1 MPKPYVRF
9 AEVEAPKHFK
19 SKIWD
24 VPTVDRSGLL
34 GQIKWFTQWRKYTF
48 FPNNNTLFD
57 FDCLT
62 EIAEFVAKETAE
74 HGTK

>member
-9 AEVEAPKHFK
+9 AEIEAPKNFK
-19 SKIWD
+19 TKIWD
-24 VPTVDRSGLL
+24 VTTIDRAGLL
-34 GQIKWFTQWRKYTF
+34 GQVKWYAQWRKYTF

-57 FDCLT
+57 FDCLS
-62 EIAEFVAKETAE
+62 EIAEFVAKETTE